1 MDFFSIF
8 QNNNLDTNNLDTK
21 KKTTDAVD
29 IRPNAVDIRM
39 SVKKGNVQE
48 DKKKEI
54 NHVSSY
60 KNIRKGMFVK
70 IIGVTGSYL
79 NYYKGYFGEIK
90 DYKREQDFAII
101 FLHGPVK
108 VTILRF
114 PIYHFIIEP
123 DCF

>member
-8 QNNNLDTNNLDTK
+8 QNNNLDTKNLDTK
-21 KKTTDAVD
+21 KKTT
-29 IRPNAVDIRM
+29 NAVDIRL

-48 DKKKEI
+48 DKNIQKEI

-79 NYYKGYFGEIK
+79 NHYKGYFGEIK
-90 DYKREQDFAII
+90 DYKRDQDFAII

-108 VTILRF
+108 LTILRF
-114 PIYHFIIEP
+114 PINHFIIEP